1 MEDFETNL
9 AAVESVG
16 GELME
21 LLPDEPTTELE
32 AKCLQFLGLVEQL
45 MALLIAMD
53 VVDEQEVEDVQDDA
67 EELLEEEAV

>member
-9 AAVESVG
+9 AAVESVA

-32 AKCLQFLGLVEQL
+32 AKCAQFLGLVEQHL
-45 MALLIAMD
+45 ALLIAMD